1 MKKRIVL
8 AALVVCAALLFLPA
22 LRCVSISNRKN
33 PMERFLS
40 RSALSGF
47 CISYT
52 HSVNKGRIRDVYE
65 CDGDEIVLQ
74 ETHFVSYGAGISEAD
89 ETQGAFFEVED
100 DSYAIRNLDRRLKK
114 MVMAVGVIAEH
125 SISIGNREVFLK
137 SLFKEQTS
145 LVFEIKRVSLIRYI
159 FSNHI

>member
-1 MKKRIVL
+1 MIVL
-8 AALVVCAALLFLPA
+8 AALLVCAATLLLPA
-22 LRCVSISNRKN
+22 VQCVSISNRKN
-33 PMERFLS
+33 PSERVLS

-65 CDGDEIVLQ
+65 CDGNEIVLVQ
-74 ETHFVSYGAGISEAD
+74 THFVSYGAGISEAS
-89 ETQGAFFEVED
+89 ETDGAFFEVEED
-100 DSYAIRNLDRRLKK
+100 GYAIKNLDRRLKK

-125 SISIGNREVFLK
+125 SISVGNREVFLK

-145 LVFEIKRVSLIRYI
+145 LVFEIKRVSLLGYI

>member
-1 MKKRIVL
+1 MVGL
-8 AALVVCAALLFLPA
+8 AALFVCAATLLLPVVQ
-22 LRCVSISNRKN
+22 CVSISNRKN
-33 PMERFLS
+33 PSERFLS

-65 CDGDEIVLQ
+65 CDGNEIVLVQ
-74 ETHFVSYGAGISEAD
+74 THFVSYGAGISEAD
-89 ETQGAFFEVED
+89 ETPGAFFEVEE
-100 DSYAIRNLDRRLKK
+100 DSYAIKNIDRRLEK

-125 SISIGNREVFLK
+125 SITIGNREVFLK

-145 LVFEIKRVSLIRYI
+145 LVFEIKRVSLLGYI